1 MLTAI
6 TYIYA
11 LALLALVI
19 GVVYMSRT
27 IDSLKKQIMVWVG
40 FGFLTNY
47 IILSAYY
54 VTLPI
59 EGVSSIAGFFVIT
72 GIIVS
77 ISLVLGGLYALVAY
91 AVWKTQE
98 SMWFSYVALVLSW
111 IVVEV
116 ARPYV
121 FTLITWGGGSTF
133 GAHGSSWSLGSILA
147 ATPLVVFAHWG
158 GVFMLGAVLISIVGV
173 LMYPFSLYT
182 KLGSMIM
189 FVCLYSF
196 VVHDIQNISHYTKPL
211 RIGVVQ
217 TAFPHVPQGEDIDRV
232 YTERVS
238 SVLHP
243 LVMSLAD
250 QQPDIVILP
259 EDVRYVDLQG
269 VRLRQELSKAFPET
283 VIVDGATRF
292 IDGERK
298 NTAIVFD
305 IKTGTSSLRTKGVMF
320 PFGEYVPYSLRPF
333 IQVFVGEKKL
343 KEYQAIREYG
353 AGEYPK
359 GLSTRFGTIGTLICS
374 ELTSHTALRA
384 LVQSSP
390 DIAIVQS
397 SLTWTNNR
405 TYYAMNHV
413 FSLKIMA
420 VMLGKPVI
428 SVTNSGPTVMI
439 DPFGR
444 VTSFEPSSFK
454 ARMYVQQNGTVTK
467 IQ

>member
-1 MLTAI
+1 
-6 TYIYA
+6 
-11 LALLALVI
+11 
-19 GVVYMSRT
+19 
-27 IDSLKKQIMVWVG
+27 
-40 FGFLTNY
+40 
-47 IILSAYY
+47 
-54 VTLPI
+54 
-59 EGVSSIAGFFVIT
+59 
-72 GIIVS
+72 
-77 ISLVLGGLYALVAY
+77 
-91 AVWKTQE
+91 
-98 SMWFSYVALVLSW
+98 
-111 IVVEV
+111 
-116 ARPYV
+116 
-121 FTLITWGGGSTF
+121 
-133 GAHGSSWSLGSILA
+133 
-147 ATPLVVFAHWG
+147 
-158 GVFMLGAVLISIVGV
+158 
-173 LMYPFSLYT
+173 
-182 KLGSMIM
+182 
-189 FVCLYSF
+189 
-196 VVHDIQNISHYTKPL
+196 
-211 RIGVVQ
+211 
-217 TAFPHVPQGEDIDRV
+217 
-232 YTERVS
+232 
-238 SVLHP
+238 
-243 LVMSLAD
+243 MSLAD
-250 QQPDIVILP
+250 QQPDIIILP
-259 EDVRYVDLQG
+259 EDVRYMDLQG

-374 ELTSHTALRA
+374 ELTSDTALRA
-384 LVQSSP
+384 LVRSSP

-405 TYYAMNHV
+405 TYYAMNHI

-454 ARMYVQQNGTVTK
+454 AHMYVQQNGTVTK

>member
-19 GVVYMSRT
+19 GVVYVSRK

-40 FGFLTNY
+40 FGFLANY

-59 EGVSSIAGFFVIT
+59 EGVSSMAGFFVIT
-72 GIIVS
+72 GIVAS
-77 ISLVLGGLYALVAY
+77 ISLALGSLYTLVAY
-91 AVWKTQE
+91 AVWKTKE
-98 SMWFSYVALVLSW
+98 SIWLSYVALVLSW
-111 IVVEV
+111 VIVEI

-133 GAHGSSWSLGSILA
+133 GAHGSSWALGSILA
-147 ATPLVVFAHWG
+147 STPLVVFAHWG

-173 LMYPFSLYT
+173 LMYPFSLRI
-182 KLGSMIM
+182 KISAIGI
-189 FVCLYSF
+189 FVCLYGL
-196 VVHDIQNISHYTKPL
+196 VIYDIQHTPHSIKPL
-211 RIGVVQ
+211 RVGVVQ
-217 TAFPHVPQGEDIDRV
+217 TVFPHVPEDEDIDAVYAQRV
-232 YTERVS
+232 KG
-238 SVLHP
+238 VLHP

-250 QQPDIVILP
+250 QKPDIIILP
-259 EDVRYVDLQG
+259 EDVRYMDLQG
-269 VRLRQELSKAFPET
+269 ARLRQELSEAFPET

-292 IDGERK
+292 IDGGRK

-343 KEYQAIREYG
+343 KEYQDVREYG

-384 LVQSSP
+384 LVRSSP

-405 TYYAMNHV
+405 TYYAMNHI

-428 SVTNSGPTVMI
+428 SVANSGPAVMI
-439 DPFGR
+439 DAYGK
-444 VTSFEPSSFK
+444 VISFEASSFE
-454 ARMYVQQNGTVTK
+454 AHMYLQQNGIVTK